1 MLHELSPNNT
11 LLVRGPASIVLLDG
25 QASILGAA
33 IQLHQ
38 RTSVMD
44 EKRLPIETA
53 QHANLEITLGK
64 SAEIFEVQGSTI
76 PHSWA
81 LAAEA
86 LAEMNRGKV
95 AVIGPTDV
103 GKSTLCVYL
112 VNRLLRQKLSIID
125 ADVGQTDL
133 GPPTTIA
140 RAEPKNP
147 ITSLTELLPDA
158 RIFIGH
164 TSPGQVEGRLIDG
177 IQRLSAENED
187 SLTIINTDGWISDP
201 EAIQYKISLIARIKP
216 DLVIGLGFGNELQ
229 PILAGSRAQS
239 MTVEPASEVLPRSK
253 SDRQKIRV
261 NGYRRF
267 LDGGSM
273 RTFTL
278 REVQVSPESLSFLA
292 KSKAS
297 ELRNLI
303 VGLLNENRYL
313 VQIGVLLTF
322 ELGTIRVYCKPA
334 REVRTIELGYLKL
347 STNGS
352 ELGFVDRQIVR

>member
-1 MLHELSPNNT
+1 MLHELSPKNT

-25 QASILGAA
+25 QASILGAG
-33 IQLHQ
+33 IQSHQ
-38 RTSVMD
+38 RTTVMD
-44 EKRLPIETA
+44 EKQLPIETA
-53 QHANLEITLGK
+53 QHANLEIALGK

-76 PHSWA
+76 PRSWS

-112 VNRLLRQKLSIID
+112 VNRLLGQKLSIVD
-125 ADVGQTDL
+125 ADVGQTDF

-140 RAEPKNP
+140 RAEPKNS

-164 TSPGQVEGRLIDG
+164 TSPAQVKGKLIDG
-177 IQRLSAENED
+177 IQRLSAGAED
-187 SLTIINTDGWISDP
+187 SLTIINTDGWITDP
-201 EAIQYKISLIARIKP
+201 EAIQYKIDLIARIKP

-239 MTVEPASEVLPRSK
+239 MTVEPANEVLSRSK
-253 SDRQKIRV
+253 SDRRKIRV
-261 NGYRRF
+261 NGYRKF

-278 REVQVSPESLSFLA
+278 REVQVSIPEKLSFLA
-292 KSKAS
+292 KSKGS

-303 VGLLNENRYL
+303 VGLLDENRYL

-322 ELGTIRVYCKPA
+322 EPGTVRVYCKPA
-334 REVRTIELGYLKL
+334 EEIRTIELGYLKL
-347 STNGS
+347 STNGN
-352 ELGFVDRQIVR
+352 ELGFVDR

>member
-1 MLHELSPNNT
+1 MLHKLSPNNT

-33 IQLHQ
+33 IQSHQ
-38 RTSVMD
+38 RTAVMD
-44 EKRLPIETA
+44 EKQLPIETA
-53 QHANLEITLGK
+53 QHANLEIALGK
-64 SAEIFEVQGSTI
+64 SARIFEVQGSTI
-76 PHSWA
+76 PRSWS
-81 LAAEA
+81 LVAEV

-95 AVIGPTDV
+95 VVIGPTDV

-112 VNRLLRQKLSIID
+112 ANRLLGQKRSIID
-125 ADVGQTDL
+125 GDVGQTDL

-140 RAEPKNP
+140 RSEPKNS
-147 ITSLTELLPDA
+147 IKSLTELLPDA

-164 TSPGQVEGRLIDG
+164 TSPGHVKRKLIEG
-177 IQRLSAENED
+177 IQRLSGGAED
-187 SLTIINTDGWISDP
+187 SLTIINTDGWIADS
-201 EAIQYKISLIARIKP
+201 EAIQYKIDLISRIKP

-239 MTVEPASEVLPRSK
+239 MSVEPASEVLSRSK
-253 SDRQKIRV
+253 SDRRKIRV

-278 REVQVSPESLSFLA
+278 REVQVSIPESLSFLA

-303 VGLLNENRYL
+303 VGLLDENRYL
-313 VQIGVLLTF
+313 AQIGVLLTF
-322 ELGTIRVYCKPA
+322 EFGTIRVYCKPA
-334 REVRTIELGYLKL
+334 EEIRTIELGYLKL
-347 STNGS
+347 STNGN
-352 ELGFVDRQIVR
+352 ELGFVDR